1 MLYSIKILLELRSY
15 PAIISYLDSKTS
27 QLTTIQDDFVIVYCI
42 KQPYVTSDFYIAP
55 QAQLD
60 DGYLWLL
67 LLRRKNVNRFKL
79 LKIMLGFH
87 TGHHLDI
94 EGVEMIRTKYF
105 KFEPLCQRSY
115 LTVDGELIDLCTVE
129 AEIVPKAIDVF
140 CKTQNKWKISGYRLL
155 YSLFVTFNCTNN
167 SGNFQNKDASLLWHL
182 F

>member
-1 MLYSIKILLELRSY
+1 MSSVFGKYFDDRALLKCEPVRIVRILIFVDYFQGGARFMIYSVKILLELRSY
-15 PAIISYLDSKTS
+15 PAKISYLDSKTS
-27 QLTTIQDDFVIVYCI
+27 QITTIQDDFVIVYCI

-129 AEIVPKAIDVF
+129 AEVVPKAIDVF
-140 CKTQNKWKISGYRLL
+140 C
-155 YSLFVTFNCTNN
+155 NN
-167 SGNFQNKDASLLWHL
+167 TK
-182 F
+182 